1 MDRLV
6 TETADQIKGRLSHP
20 RVVLTLRSV
29 PLVGIAALAAV
40 LLVHSLGSR
49 SFWIDETVSVRASE
63 LGWANFFS
71 FAWHEEVNMA
81 LYNFL
86 LRFWVAFGD
95 SEGTVRAFSV
105 LAALL
110 AVFAIYG
117 LAQALFDR
125 RTALAAALLL
135 GLNSAYLT
143 YGREARSY
151 ALVLLLTTVSSY
163 TFVRALR
170 SPSPIRWSFY
180 VVLTASAV
188 YSHLYALLVP
198 IAHLAS
204 LVLWRRHP
212 IPWRQMAAAAAV
224 LAVLLL
230 PAAAYVAFAGQ
241 SARVPGW
248 QADVKD
254 IYLLFDW
261 FTGHNRPLL
270 LLYFLACS
278 GAVLSALLAYARLGP
293 GFEVWRIGFL
303 VSGVVLPIAIAFFI
317 SQVHPIFA

>member
-1 MDRLV
+1 LVEGPARLCAVCGFLMIVANLAIIDGGGSDR
-6 TETADQIKGRLSHP
+6 GC
-20 RVVLTLRSV
+20 RSV
-29 PLVGIAALAAV
+29 RIGKPEHKLVVRRGRRWDSNDLE
-40 LLVHSLGSR
+40 LLQP
-49 SFWIDETVSVRASE
+49 A
-63 LGWANFFS
+63 
-71 FAWHEEVNMA
+71 
-81 LYNFL
+81 
-86 LRFWVAFGD
+86 
-95 SEGTVRAFSV
+95 
-105 LAALL
+105 
-110 AVFAIYG
+110 
-117 LAQALFDR
+117 
-125 RTALAAALLL
+125 
-135 GLNSAYLT
+135 

-151 ALVLLLTTVSSY
+151 ALVLFLTTVSSY

-198 IAHLAS
+198 IAHLTS

-254 IYLLFDW
+254 IDLLFDW